1 MKRRGCNSEHRP
13 LLLTTNNIMK
23 TRLFEAA
30 RKLALAGTVGVALS
44 ALPLSAQNDTTSS
57 ERDRSATGGT
67 GNYGS
72 SADYSPGSNWGWIG
86 ILGLASLLGLRGA
99 SRTNYDDYR
108 TRPGPA

>member
-1 MKRRGCNSEHRP
+1 MEEYVSLRDFAEFWRRHRP
-13 LLLTTNNIMK
+13 RI
-23 TRLFEAA
+23 FI
-30 RKLALAGTVGVALS
+30 ALAGTVGVALS

-86 ILGLASLLGLRGA
+86 ILGLAGLLGLRGA